1 MNTLKQYSRRSDDD
15 SARQLKIKQTR
26 VKQMETND
34 HQISSTM
41 PPPPPQTIPQGR
53 GVEGKGSGEGVGAEK
68 KAYPGW
74 EGIDGRWL
82 QIAWAVR

>member
-15 SARQLKIKQTR
+15 GARQLKIEQTR
-26 VKQMETND
+26 VKQMETKD
-34 HQISSTM
+34 HQISSAT
-41 PPPPPQTIPQGR
+41 PPPPTIPQGR